1 MTQDVHQRARH
12 LLDAARVEGISTAEQ
27 AWLDQHLE
35 ECTDCSQAA
44 AETRRALE
52 ALRWMAVS
60 ADPGM
65 VRATR
70 LQVRMRAHELDESR
84 SRSLLLWASGVL
96 TTAVGMVTL
105 PLLWQG
111 FAWVGQRLHLP
122 DAAWQFAFLAAWFLP
137 AVVIA
142 IMLRQQMRRMR
153 QSVHI
158 LPRRGMK

>member
-1 MTQDVHQRARH
+1 MTQDIHERARH
-12 LLDAARVEGISTAEQ
+12 LIAAARVEGISAADQ
-27 AWLDQHLE
+27 GWLDSHLE
-35 ECTDCSQAA
+35 DCAACARNA
-44 AETRRALE
+44 AETRHALE

-70 LQVRMRAHELDESR
+70 LQVRMRARELDENR

-105 PLLWQG
+105 PLLWSG
-111 FAWVGQRLHLP
+111 FAWLGQKMSLP
-122 DAAWQFAFLAAWFLP
+122 NGVWQFGFLVAWLLP

-142 IMLRQQMRRMR
+142 PLLWNRQRAARAESR
-153 QSVHI
+153 A
-158 LPRRGMK
+158 LPVRGGK